1 MVSCYYNVGKAI
13 RRAQAIADVNDK
25 WLANASSS
33 TPEKVRKWREQE
45 DMKVS
50 RVVQLSAIFNM
61 SVDDFLALGR

>member
-1 MVSCYYNVGKAI
+1 MISCHYNVGKAI

-25 WLANASSS
+25 WLANALSS
-33 TPEKVRKWREQE
+33 TPEKVSKWREQE